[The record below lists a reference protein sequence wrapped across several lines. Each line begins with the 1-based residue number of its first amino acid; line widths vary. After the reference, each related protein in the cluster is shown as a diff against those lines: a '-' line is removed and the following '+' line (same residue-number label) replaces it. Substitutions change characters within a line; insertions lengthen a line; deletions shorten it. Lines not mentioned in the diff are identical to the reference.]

1 MMTVLKIFLE
11 VLFGL
16 GAGSLTAAGY
26 FAIITSV
33 GLINRMADVTHSKN
47 RLLLYEEMIIWG
59 VILGNAVFIFDIH
72 VPVAAV
78 GTVIFGLLSG
88 MFVGLLVV
96 CLAETTK
103 ALPIFIRRVRIGAG
117 LGVIILMVG
126 LGKAVGHLLY
136 YFFLYD

>member
-1 MMTVLKIFLE
+1 MMGALKIFLE
-11 VLFGL
+11 ALFGL
-16 GAGSLTAAGY
+16 GAGTLTAAGY

-33 GLINRMADVTHSKN
+33 GLINRVADVTHSKN
-47 RLLLYEEMIIWG
+47 HLLLYEEMIIWG

-72 VPVAAV
+72 VPAAAV
-78 GTVIFGLLSG
+78 GAVIFGLLSG
-88 MFVGLLVV
+88 MFIGLLVV

-103 ALPIFIRRVRIGAG
+103 ALPIFIRRVRIGTG

-136 YFFLYD
+136 YFFLY